1 MFQNYIINMVL
12 TLYQLD
18 ASPPVRAVLM
28 TIESLKIPDVEYVD
42 VNLLEGAH
50 LIEEFTKVIYVAL
63 SFIRMY

>member
-12 TLYQLD
+12 TLYQLG

-63 SFIRMY
+63 